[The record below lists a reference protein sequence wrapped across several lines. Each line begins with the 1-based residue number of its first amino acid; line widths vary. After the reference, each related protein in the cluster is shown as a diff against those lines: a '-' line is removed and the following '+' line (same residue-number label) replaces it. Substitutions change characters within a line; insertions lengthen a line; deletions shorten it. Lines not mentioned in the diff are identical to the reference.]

1 MTADGDEGDSLV
13 VASNAEDA
21 AAKAAKL
28 RAFAAELRN
37 QADELEAQRESEKR
51 EAAQKA
57 FDDFDTNDDGTVDVK
72 ELIAGLEGQ
81 LRQDFIKRMTKTMKR
96 KPTPAE
102 VDEKISEMPGGALLP
117 LELGQKL
124 IEIYDTNGDGVLQPS
139 EFAPKADLRVRLES
153 LFADRAQEARL
164 EAAAAREREIENR
177 GAAKAKEEAKARG
190 LALPEDFNDGPPT
203 VADRLLSA
211 LPYALPLMDNLVFG
225 AHIFQTYP
233 TQLNFLEP
241 LVAILLIYRSLPFS
255 GLILFFGLQWYAG
268 KPEVNKL
275 VRYNLRQ
282 AVILDI
288 AMFFPSIFAF
298 LASAVLGDDVAKLAP
313 VASVGSD
320 IIFVTVVVC
329 VLYSIASS
337 ALGVLPDK
345 LPLLSAMNREGS
357 RGGGDGDDKKG
368 GDAGGSGGGDDEKGP

>member
-1 MTADGDEGDSLV
+1 MAADGDGGESAV
-13 VASNAEDA
+13 VPSNAEEA

-37 QADELEAQRESEKR
+37 QADELEAQRDSEKKQ
-51 EAAQKA
+51 AAQRA
-57 FDDFDTNDDGTVDVK
+57 FEDFDTNDDGMVDVK

-81 LRQDFIKRMTKTMKR
+81 LRKDFIKRMTKTMKR
-96 KPTPAE
+96 RPTEAE

-117 LELGQKL
+117 VELGQKL
-124 IEIYDTNGDGVLQPS
+124 IEIYDTNGDGVLQPN

-164 EAAAAREREIENR
+164 EAAAAREREIEDR

-190 LALPEDFNDGPPT
+190 LALPEDFNDAPPT
-203 VADRLLSA
+203 VADRMLSA
-211 LPYALPLMDNLVFG
+211 LPYTLPLMDNLMFG
-225 AHIFQTYP
+225 AHIFQTFP

-282 AVILDI
+282 AVLIDI
-288 AMFFPSIFAF
+288 AMFFPSILAF
-298 LASAVLGDDVAKLAP
+298 IVSAVLGEDAAKLGPIAT
-313 VASVGSD
+313 VGSD
-320 IIFVTVVVC
+320 VVFVTVVVC
-329 VLYSIASS
+329 VLYSIGSS

-345 LPLLSAMNREGS
+345 LPVISAINREGR
-357 RGGGDGDDKKG
+357 RGA
-368 GDAGGSGGGDDEKGP
+368 DADDDEKDGGGGEGGDNERQP